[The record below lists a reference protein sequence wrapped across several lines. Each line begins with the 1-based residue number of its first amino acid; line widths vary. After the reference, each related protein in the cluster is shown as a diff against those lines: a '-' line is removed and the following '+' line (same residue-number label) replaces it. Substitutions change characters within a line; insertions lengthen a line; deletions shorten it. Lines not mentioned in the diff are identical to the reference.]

1 MWSDAEVR
9 CSCPGPSSSQMIE
22 SPFYMMRRDLG
33 DYQRVIEIA
42 ELYWG
47 FFGDY
52 NVVMLDSWWLLLEV

>member
-1 MWSDAEVR
+1 
-9 CSCPGPSSSQMIE
+9 MIE